1 KLWYYLATEYIHEE
15 IPVNALSQAY
25 VTPTL
30 GYREFLKTTWQM
42 SPANRLALSLI
53 LDHER
58 DENQGISSLQDVQSG
73 YTFVRGGPTLTLTE
87 SSVFGPKAVL
97 DPWVYLF
104 DNRFSQL
111 PTMNPDTNGNGILFV
126 DDRPELGGN
135 QDGILDAKERDPGED
150 FDLDGF
156 YDAFEDLNGDGY
168 MNPGEDVDH
177 DGVVN

>member
-42 SPANRLALSLI
+42 SPSNRLALSLI

-58 DENQGISSLQDVQSG
+58 DENQGISSLEDVQSG
-73 YTFVRGGPTLTLTE
+73 YTFLRGGPTGTLGD
-87 SSVFGPKAVL
+87 SSVFGPRASLESRVS
-97 DPWVYLF
+97 WY

-111 PTMNPDTNGNGILFV
+111 PTMDPDTNGNGILFV
-126 DDRPELGGN
+126 DDRPEL
-135 QDGILDAKERDPGED
+135 
-150 FDLDGF
+150 
-156 YDAFEDLNGDGY
+156 
-168 MNPGEDVDH
+168 
-177 DGVVN
+177 